1 MNQLQIIEY
10 EGIRVLTAQQ
20 LADVYETSTDNIK
33 MNFKR
38 NKDRFV
44 EGRDY
49 YLLKGDELKEFKN
62 SVTDSYLVDKR
73 TPQLYLWTE
82 RGANRHSKI
91 LDTDQAWKQF
101 DILEETYFKVKSM
114 SAMQMLKLQNAA
126 LMEVDEK
133 VEHIDSRVTNLENTT
148 TVDSRKQY
156 TLRKIASATAV
167 RVLGGKDSQAYLELH
182 HKVFCQLWRDYKDY
196 FKIPSYRDTLKI
208 DFEKAK
214 EYLQG
219 WRPDHNLEIEIS
231 SVNGGKSVEFVG

>member
-1 MNQLQIIEY
+1 MNNLQIIEH
-10 EGIRVLTAQQ
+10 EGIRVLTTKQ
-20 LADVYETSTDNIK
+20 LAEAYETTETNIK
-33 MNFKR
+33 TNFNR
-38 NKDRFV
+38 NKERFI

-49 YLLKGDELKEFKN
+49 YLLKGAELKEFKN
-62 SVTDSYLVDKR
+62 YVTDSNLVDSR
-73 TPQLYLWTE
+73 APQLYLWTE

-91 LDTDQAWKQF
+91 LDTDMAWKQF
-101 DILEETYFKVKSM
+101 DVLEETYFKVKSM

-133 VEHIDSRVTNLENTT
+133 VEHIDCRVTNLENTT

-167 RVLGGKDSQAYLELH
+167 RILGGKDSQAYLELH

-219 WRPDHNLEIEIS
+219 WRPDHNLQIEIS
-231 SVNGGKSVEFVG
+231 SINEGE

>member
-1 MNQLQIIEY
+1 MNQLQIIEH

-91 LDTDQAWKQF
+91 LDTDKAWQQF
-101 DILEETYFKVKSM
+101 DVLEETYFKVKSM

-214 EYLQG
+214 EYLSG
-219 WRPDHNLEIEIS
+219 WRPDHNLQIEIS
-231 SVNGGKSVEFVG
+231 SVNEVN

>member
-1 MNQLQIIEY
+1 MNNLQIIEH
-10 EGIRVLTAQQ
+10 EGIRVLTTKQ
-20 LADVYETSTDNIK
+20 LAEAYETTETNIK
-33 MNFKR
+33 TNFNR
-38 NKDRFV
+38 NKERFI

-49 YLLKGDELKEFKN
+49 YLLKSAELKEFKN
-62 SVTDSYLVDKR
+62 YVTDSNLVDSR
-73 TPQLYLWTE
+73 APQLYLWTE

-91 LDTDQAWKQF
+91 LDTDMAWKQF
-101 DILEETYFKVKSM
+101 DVLEETYFKVKSM
-114 SAMQMLKLQNAA
+114 SAMQILKLQNAA

-133 VEHIDSRVTNLENTT
+133 VEYIDSRVTNLENTT

-219 WRPDHNLEIEIS
+219 WRPDHNLQIEIS
-231 SVNGGKSVEFVG
+231 SVNEVN

>member
-1 MNQLQIIEY
+1 MNNLQIIEH
-10 EGIRVLTAQQ
+10 EGIRVLTTQQ
-20 LADVYETSTDNIK
+20 LSEVYETSTENIK
-33 MNFKR
+33 QNFKR
-38 NKDRFV
+38 NKERFN

-49 YLLKGDELKEFKN
+49 YLLKGEQLKEFLQVTN
-62 SVTDSYLVDKR
+62 SHLQNQSKIR
-73 TPQLYLWTE
+73 SMYLWTE
-82 RGANRHSKI
+82 RVANRHSKI

-101 DILEETYFKVKSM
+101 DVLEETYFKVRSM
-114 SAMQMLKLQNAA
+114 SPMQMLKLQNAA

-219 WRPDHNLEIEIS
+219 WRPDHNLQIEIS
-231 SVNGGKSVEFVG
+231 SVNEGM

>member
-1 MNQLQIIEY
+1 MNNLQIIEH
-10 EGIRVLTAQQ
+10 EGIRVLTTQQ
-20 LADVYETSTDNIK
+20 LSEVYETSTENIK
-33 MNFKR
+33 QNFKR
-38 NKDRFV
+38 NKELFN

-49 YLLKGDELKEFKN
+49 YLLKGEQLKEFLQVTN
-62 SVTDSYLVDKR
+62 SHLQNQSKIR
-73 TPQLYLWTE
+73 SMYLWTE

-101 DILEETYFKVKSM
+101 DVLEETYFKVRSM
-114 SAMQMLKLQNAA
+114 SPMQMLKLQNAA

-231 SVNGGKSVEFVG
+231 SVNGGM

>member
-1 MNQLQIIEY
+1 MNNLQIIEH
-10 EGIRVLTAQQ
+10 EGIRVLTTQQ
-20 LADVYETSTDNIK
+20 LSEVYETSTENIK
-33 MNFKR
+33 QNFKR
-38 NKDRFV
+38 NKERFN

-49 YLLKGDELKEFKN
+49 YLLKGEQLKEFLQVTN
-62 SVTDSYLVDKR
+62 SHLQNQSKIR
-73 TPQLYLWTE
+73 SMYLWTE

-91 LDTDQAWKQF
+91 LDTDMAWKQF
-101 DILEETYFKVKSM
+101 DVLEETYFKVKSM

-126 LMEVDEK
+126 LMEVYEK

-219 WRPDHNLEIEIS
+219 WRPDHNLQIEIS
-231 SVNGGKSVEFVG
+231 SVNEVN

>member
-1 MNQLQIIEY
+1 MNNLQIIEH
-10 EGIRVLTAQQ
+10 EGIRVLTTQQ
-20 LADVYETSTDNIK
+20 LSEVYETSTENIK
-33 MNFKR
+33 QNFKR
-38 NKDRFV
+38 NKERFN

-49 YLLKGDELKEFKN
+49 YLLKGEQLKEFLQVTN
-62 SVTDSYLVDKR
+62 SHLQNQSKIR
-73 TPQLYLWTE
+73 SMYLWTE

-101 DILEETYFKVKSM
+101 DVLEETYFKVKSM
-114 SAMQMLKLQNAA
+114 SAMQLLKLQNQA
-126 LMEVDEK
+126 LVEVDEK

-214 EYLQG
+214 EYLSG

-231 SVNGGKSVEFVG
+231 SVNGVN

>member
-1 MNQLQIIEY
+1 M
-10 EGIRVLTAQQ
+10 
-20 LADVYETSTDNIK
+20 
-33 MNFKR
+33 KR
-38 NKDRFV
+38 N
-44 EGRDY
+44 
-49 YLLKGDELKEFKN
+49 
-62 SVTDSYLVDKR
+62 
-73 TPQLYLWTE
+73 
-82 RGANRHSKI
+82 SKI

-101 DILEETYFKVKSM
+101 DVLEETYFKVRSM
-114 SAMQMLKLQNAA
+114 SPMQMLKLQNAA

-219 WRPDHNLEIEIS
+219 WRPDHNLQIEIS
-231 SVNGGKSVEFVG
+231 SVNEVN

>member
-1 MNQLQIIEY
+1 MNQLEIIEH
-10 EGIRVLTAQQ
+10 EGIRVLTTQQ
-20 LADVYETSTDNIK
+20 LSEVYETSTENIK
-33 MNFKR
+33 QNFKR
-38 NKDRFV
+38 NKERFN

-49 YLLKGDELKEFKN
+49 YLLKGEQLKEFLQVTN
-62 SVTDSYLVDKR
+62 SHLQNQSKIR
-73 TPQLYLWTE
+73 SMYLWTE

-101 DILEETYFKVKSM
+101 DVLEETYFKVRSM
-114 SAMQMLKLQNAA
+114 SPMQMLKLQNAA

-214 EYLQG
+214 EYLQE
-219 WRPDHNLEIEIS
+219 WRPDHNLQIEIS
-231 SVNGGKSVEFVG
+231 SINEVD

>member
-91 LDTDQAWKQF
+91 LDTDKAWQQF
-101 DILEETYFKVKSM
+101 DVLEETYFKVKSM
-114 SAMQMLKLQNAA
+114 SAMQILKLQNAA

-133 VEHIDSRVTNLENTT
+133 VEYIDSRVTNLENTT

-219 WRPDHNLEIEIS
+219 WRPDHNLQIEIS
-231 SVNGGKSVEFVG
+231 SVNEVN

>member
-1 MNQLQIIEY
+1 MNQLQIFKNEEFGEVRSLLINNEPCFVGKDVALILGYKEPRSAVSKKVDDEDRGVAKIETPSGVQDMTIINESGLY
-10 EGIRVLTAQQ
+10 SLILSSKLPTA
-20 LADVYETSTDNIK
+20 K
-33 MNFKR
+33 KFKR
-38 NKDRFV
+38 W
-44 EGRDY
+44 
-49 YLLKGDELKEFKN
+49 
-62 SVTDSYLVDKR
+62 VTNEVLPSIRKY
-73 TPQLYLWTE
+73 
-82 RGANRHSKI
+82 GAYQVP
-91 LDTDQAWKQF
+91 DDPMTA
-101 DILEETYFKVKSM
+101 
-114 SAMQMLKLQNAA
+114 LKLMFEATEQTNNR
-126 LMEVDEK
+126 

-214 EYLQG
+214 EYLSG

-231 SVNGGKSVEFVG
+231 SVNEGA

>member
-1 MNQLQIIEY
+1 MNQLQIFKNEEFGEVRSLLINNEPCFVGKDVALILGYKEPRSAVSKKVDDEDRGVAKIETPSGVQDMTIINESGLY
-10 EGIRVLTAQQ
+10 SLILSSKLPTA
-20 LADVYETSTDNIK
+20 K
-33 MNFKR
+33 KFKR
-38 NKDRFV
+38 W
-44 EGRDY
+44 
-49 YLLKGDELKEFKN
+49 
-62 SVTDSYLVDKR
+62 VTNEVLPSIRKY
-73 TPQLYLWTE
+73 
-82 RGANRHSKI
+82 GAYQVP
-91 LDTDQAWKQF
+91 DDPMTA
-101 DILEETYFKVKSM
+101 
-114 SAMQMLKLQNAA
+114 LKLMFEATEQTNNR
-126 LMEVDEK
+126 

-231 SVNGGKSVEFVG
+231 SVNEGE

>member
-91 LDTDQAWKQF
+91 LDTDKAWQQF
-101 DILEETYFKVKSM
+101 DVLEETYFKVKSM
-114 SAMQMLKLQNAA
+114 SAMQLLKLQNQA
-126 LMEVDEK
+126 LVEVDEK

-214 EYLQG
+214 EYLSG
-219 WRPDHNLEIEIS
+219 WRPDHNLQIEIS
-231 SVNGGKSVEFVG
+231 SVNEVN

>member
-1 MNQLQIIEY
+1 MNNLQIIEH
-10 EGIRVLTAQQ
+10 EGIRVLTTQQ
-20 LADVYETSTDNIK
+20 LSEVYETSTENIK
-33 MNFKR
+33 QNFKR
-38 NKDRFV
+38 NKERFN

-49 YLLKGDELKEFKN
+49 YLLKGEQLKEFLQVTN
-62 SVTDSYLVDKR
+62 SHLQNQSKIR
-73 TPQLYLWTE
+73 SMYLWTE
-82 RGANRHSKI
+82 SGANRHSKI

-101 DILEETYFKVKSM
+101 DVLEETYFKVKTM
-114 SAMQMLKLQNAA
+114 SPMQMLKLQNAA

-196 FKIPSYRDTLKI
+196 FKTPSYRDTLKI

-219 WRPDHNLEIEIS
+219 WRPDHNLQIEIS
-231 SVNGGKSVEFVG
+231 SVNEAD

>member
-1 MNQLQIIEY
+1 MNQLEIIEH
-10 EGIRVLTAQQ
+10 EGIRVLTTQQ
-20 LADVYETSTDNIK
+20 LSEVYETSTENIK
-33 MNFKR
+33 QNFKR
-38 NKDRFV
+38 NKERFN

-49 YLLKGDELKEFKN
+49 YLLKGEQLKEFLQVTN
-62 SVTDSYLVDKR
+62 SHLQNQSKIR
-73 TPQLYLWTE
+73 SMYLWTE

-91 LDTDQAWKQF
+91 LDTDMAWKQF
-101 DILEETYFKVKSM
+101 DVLEETYFKVKSM
-114 SAMQMLKLQNAA
+114 SAMQLLKLQNQA
-126 LMEVDEK
+126 LVEVDEK

-208 DFEKAK
+208 DFERAK

-231 SVNGGKSVEFVG
+231 SVNEVG

>member
-62 SVTDSYLVDKR
+62 LVTDSYLVDKR

-91 LDTDQAWKQF
+91 LDTDKAWQQF
-101 DILEETYFKVKSM
+101 DVLEETYFKVKSM

-214 EYLQG
+214 EYLSG
-219 WRPDHNLEIEIS
+219 WRPDHNLQIEIS
-231 SVNGGKSVEFVG
+231 SVNEVN

>member
-1 MNQLQIIEY
+1 MNQLQIIEH
-10 EGIRVLTAQQ
+10 EGIKVLTTKQ
-20 LADVYETSTDNIK
+20 LADAYETTENSIIQ
-33 MNFKR
+33 NFKR
-38 NKDRFV
+38 NKSRF
-44 EGRDY
+44 EIGKDY
-49 YLLKGDELKEFKN
+49 YCLKGRELKEFKN
-62 SVTDSYLVDKR
+62 LMTDSHLVNSR
-73 TPQLYLWTE
+73 APQLILWTE

-101 DILEETYFKVKSM
+101 DILEETYFKVKNM

-214 EYLQG
+214 EYLSG
-219 WRPDHNLEIEIS
+219 WRPNHNLQIEIS
-231 SVNGGKSVEFVG
+231 SVNEVN

>member
-1 MNQLQIIEY
+1 MNQLQIIEH
-10 EGIRVLTAQQ
+10 EGIKVLTTKQ
-20 LADVYETSTDNIK
+20 LADAYETTENSIIQ
-33 MNFKR
+33 NFKR
-38 NKDRFV
+38 NKSRF
-44 EGRDY
+44 EIGKDY
-49 YLLKGDELKEFKN
+49 YCLKGRELKEFKN
-62 SVTDSYLVDKR
+62 LMTDSHLVNSR
-73 TPQLYLWTE
+73 APQLILWTE

-91 LDTDQAWKQF
+91 LDTDMAWKQF
-101 DILEETYFKVKSM
+101 DVLEETYFKVKSM
-114 SAMQMLKLQNAA
+114 SAMQLLKLQNQA
-126 LMEVDEK
+126 LVEVDEK

-167 RVLGGKDSQAYLELH
+167 RVLGGKDSQAYLEFH

-231 SVNGGKSVEFVG
+231 SVNEGE

>member
-1 MNQLQIIEY
+1 MNNLQIIEH
-10 EGIRVLTAQQ
+10 EGIRVLTTQQ
-20 LADVYETSTDNIK
+20 LSEVYETSTENIK
-33 MNFKR
+33 QNFKR
-38 NKDRFV
+38 NKERFN

-49 YLLKGDELKEFKN
+49 YLLKGEQLKEFLQVTN
-62 SVTDSYLVDKR
+62 SHLQNQSKIR
-73 TPQLYLWTE
+73 SMYLWTE

-91 LDTDQAWKQF
+91 LDTDMAWKQF
-101 DILEETYFKVKSM
+101 DVLEETYFKVKSM
-114 SAMQMLKLQNAA
+114 SAMQLLKLQNQA
-126 LMEVDEK
+126 LVEVDEK

-156 TLRKIASATAV
+156 TLRKIASATVV

-208 DFEKAK
+208 DFERAK

-219 WRPDHNLEIEIS
+219 WRPDHNLQIEIS
-231 SVNGGKSVEFVG
+231 SVNGGM

>member
-1 MNQLQIIEY
+1 MNNLQIIEH
-10 EGIRVLTAQQ
+10 EGVRVLTTQQ
-20 LADVYETSTDNIK
+20 LSEVYETSTENIK
-33 MNFKR
+33 QNFKR
-38 NKDRFV
+38 NKERFN

-49 YLLKGDELKEFKN
+49 YLLKGEQLKEFLQVTN
-62 SVTDSYLVDKR
+62 SHLQNQSKIR
-73 TPQLYLWTE
+73 SMYLWTE

-101 DILEETYFKVKSM
+101 DVLEETYFKVKSM
-114 SAMQMLKLQNAA
+114 SAMQLLKLQNQA
-126 LMEVDEK
+126 LVEVDEK

-196 FKIPSYRDTLKI
+196 FKVPSYRDTLKI

-214 EYLQG
+214 EYLSG
-219 WRPDHNLEIEIS
+219 WRPDHNLQIEIS
-231 SVNGGKSVEFVG
+231 SVNEVG

>member
-1 MNQLQIIEY
+1 MNNLQIIEH
-10 EGIRVLTAQQ
+10 EGIRVLTTQQ
-20 LADVYETSTDNIK
+20 LSEVYETSTENIK
-33 MNFKR
+33 QNFKR
-38 NKDRFV
+38 NKERFN

-49 YLLKGDELKEFKN
+49 YLLKGEQLKEFLQVTN
-62 SVTDSYLVDKR
+62 SHLQNQSKIR
-73 TPQLYLWTE
+73 SMYLWTE

-91 LDTDQAWKQF
+91 LDTDMSWTQF
-101 DILEETYFKVKSM
+101 DVLEETYFKVKSM
-114 SAMQMLKLQNAA
+114 SAMQILKLQNAA

-219 WRPDHNLEIEIS
+219 WRPDHNLQIEIS
-231 SVNGGKSVEFVG
+231 SVNEVN

>member
-1 MNQLQIIEY
+1 MNNLQIIEH
-10 EGIRVLTAQQ
+10 EGIRVLTTKQ
-20 LADVYETSTDNIK
+20 LAEAYETTETNIK
-33 MNFKR
+33 TNFNR
-38 NKDRFV
+38 NKERFI

-49 YLLKGDELKEFKN
+49 YLLKSAELKEFKN
-62 SVTDSYLVDKR
+62 YVTDSNLVDSR
-73 TPQLYLWTE
+73 APQLYLWTE

-91 LDTDQAWKQF
+91 LDTDMAWKQF
-101 DILEETYFKVKSM
+101 DVLEETYFKVKSM

-148 TVDSRKQY
+148 TVESRKQY
-156 TLRKIASATAV
+156 TIRKIASATAV

-214 EYLQG
+214 EYLQE
-219 WRPDHNLEIEIS
+219 WRPDHNLQIEIS
-231 SVNGGKSVEFVG
+231 SINEVD

>member
-1 MNQLQIIEY
+1 MNNLQIIEH
-10 EGIRVLTAQQ
+10 EGIRVLTTKQ
-20 LADVYETSTDNIK
+20 LAEASETNIK
-33 MNFKR
+33 TNFNR
-38 NKDRFV
+38 NKERFI

-49 YLLKGDELKEFKN
+49 YLLKSAELKEFKN
-62 SVTDSYLVDKR
+62 YVTDSNLVDSR
-73 TPQLYLWTE
+73 APQLYLWTE

-91 LDTDQAWKQF
+91 LDTDMAWKQF
-101 DILEETYFKVKSM
+101 DVLEETYFKVKSM
-114 SAMQMLKLQNAA
+114 SAMQLLKLQNQA
-126 LMEVDEK
+126 LVEVDEK

-219 WRPDHNLEIEIS
+219 WRPDHNLQIEIS
-231 SVNGGKSVEFVG
+231 SVNEGA